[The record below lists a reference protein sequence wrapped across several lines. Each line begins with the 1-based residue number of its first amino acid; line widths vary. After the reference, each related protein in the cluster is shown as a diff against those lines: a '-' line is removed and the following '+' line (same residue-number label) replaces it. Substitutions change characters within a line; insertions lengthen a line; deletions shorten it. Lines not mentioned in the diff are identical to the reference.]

1 MGWWSEQE
9 VRDIATNSM
18 VPLYDKNSKRN
29 CLKKFFKSNPDV
41 LDDLSDNE

>member
-9 VRDIATNSM
+9 VREIAKNIF

-29 CLKKFFKSNPDV
+29 ALKN
-41 LDDLSDNE
+41 L